1 MEELAFQLGGL
12 LVLLLVGYGVGRRL
26 EANHYRSIR
35 EREQA
40 TASMTVVPLQ
50 RLPGLDGS
58 TDRCLVTGGVV
69 VSVDY
74 FKSFVAGLRKLFG
87 GRLSTY
93 ETLLDRGRREAVLR
107 MKEEAQRLGYDT
119 IICVRV
125 ETSRL
130 ASAGA
135 NGKGTA
141 GVEIF
146 AFGTAVR
153 LGA

>member
-1 MEELAFQLGGL
+1 MEELALELGLALGL
-12 LVLLLVGYGVGRRL
+12 LVVGYAVGRRL
-26 EANHYRSIR
+26 EASHYRSIR

-40 TASMTVVPLQ
+40 TASMTVVPLA
-50 RLPGLDGS
+50 RVPGLDRC

-69 VSVDY
+69 VSPDY
-74 FKSFVAGLRKLFG
+74 FKTFVAGLRMMFG
-87 GRLSTY
+87 GRLATY

-107 MKEEAQRLGYDT
+107 MKEEALRLGYDT
-119 IICVRV
+119 IICVRL

-130 ASAGA
+130 ASAGG
-135 NGKGTA
+135 NGQGIA

-153 LGA
+153 LAP